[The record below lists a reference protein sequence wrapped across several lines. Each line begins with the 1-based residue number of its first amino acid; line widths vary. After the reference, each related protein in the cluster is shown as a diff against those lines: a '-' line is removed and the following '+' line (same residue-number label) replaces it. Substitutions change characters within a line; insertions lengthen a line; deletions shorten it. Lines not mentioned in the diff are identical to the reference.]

1 MAASRMDYLRL
12 QAWVLRLAGSLE
24 LLAFFAVVIPRS
36 WMTAAHGWI
45 GLGEMPDGAITMFMV
60 RQASFTYGLHGV
72 LLWLLSSDVIR
83 FRPLVLFTGVSYL
96 LAGPV
101 FFLID
106 LTSRMPWFWTAGDT
120 VSCVSLGAALLC
132 LDRVGI
138 KGQAGLVDREVVS
151 G

>member
-1 MAASRMDYLRL
+1 MEHRRL
-12 QAWVLRLAGSLE
+12 QAWVLRLAGSVE
-24 LLAFFAVVIPRS
+24 LLAFFAVIVPRS
-36 WMTAAHGWI
+36 WMASAHGWL
-45 GLGEMPDGAITMFMV
+45 GLGEMPDGAITMFMI

-72 LLWLLSSDVIR
+72 LLWLMSSDVIR

-106 LTSRMPWFWTAGDT
+106 LTTGMPWFWTAGDT
-120 VSCVSLGAALLC
+120 VASVSLGAALLF

-138 KGQAGLVDREVVS
+138 KTRKGVEDQRS
-151 G
+151 